1 MAQAQ
6 SKSQPPLKKVLA
18 DAGKKALGGGIAGA
32 LAMVVQVVALMWMRT
47 TINFQHKYGMST
59 GEALA
64 ALYAQGG
71 ITRFYQGMGAA
82 LLQAPLSRFGDT
94 AAYAGLTALLENVDM
109 PASLKTLCASFAAA
123 LFRIFITPIDT
134 FKTTLQVDGAAGM
147 AILSDRIAKSG
158 FSTLYSGAL
167 GSSVATLVGHYPW
180 FLTYDFLNSRVPK
193 YDGSIAKLSRSAIL
207 GFISALTSDVVSNSV
222 RVVKTAKQVPSSARA
237 TAQHA
242 AAQPIIISHSHSL
255 SLALLARHLTDGQ
268 HRDVLY
274 GHYQQD
280 RRRRWRRG
288 PLPPRPGHQ
297 DHQQRR
303 AGDAVYD
310 RVAVCAGVDR
320 EETEG
325 EGEEGQVD
333 RAPEGCFSHGC
344 VGGRRMEGWRAER
357 AREEGAHMAMAAE

>member
-222 RVVKTAKQVPSSARA
+222 RVVKTAKQVPPSARA
-237 TAQHA
+237 ARST
-242 AAQPIIISHSHSL
+242 QPRSHH
-255 SLALLARHLTDGQ
+255 HLT
-268 HRDVLY
+268 LTF
-274 GHYQQD
+274 
-280 RRRRWRRG
+280 
-288 PLPPRPGHQ
+288 PLPCLACTPSDRPPTSRCLIWALSARSSPMMASRASSSAAWAPRLSATAC
-297 DHQQRR
+297 RR
-303 AGDAVYD
+303 CCL
-310 RVAVCAGVDR
+310 RSC
-320 EETEG
+320 
-325 EGEEGQVD
+325 
-333 RAPEGCFSHGC
+333 
-344 VGGRRMEGWRAER
+344 GGMCRS
-357 AREEGAHMAMAAE
+357 

>member
-147 AILSDRIAKSG
+147 AILTDRIAKSG

-222 RVVKTAKQVPSSARA
+222 RVVKTAKQVPPAARA
-237 TAQHA
+237 ARSTQHA
-242 AAQPIIISHSHSL
+242 AHILSRSHSL
-255 SLALLARHLTDGQ
+255 PCLPACLPCATQQTADIEMSYMGTISKIVADDGVAGLFLRGLGTKIISNGVQ
-268 HRDVLY
+268 AMLFTIV
-274 GHYQQD
+274 
-280 RRRRWRRG
+280 WRYVQELIEKRQKEKEKKG
-288 PLPPRPGHQ
+288 K
-297 DHQQRR
+297 
-303 AGDAVYD
+303 
-310 RVAVCAGVDR
+310 
-320 EETEG
+320 
-325 EGEEGQVD
+325 
-333 RAPEGCFSHGC
+333 
-344 VGGRRMEGWRAER
+344 
-357 AREEGAHMAMAAE
+357 

>member
-147 AILSDRIAKSG
+147 AILTDRIAKSG

-242 AAQPIIISHSHSL
+242 AAQPASSHTHIP
-255 SLALLARHLTDGQ
+255 SLACLLACPALHNRPPTSRCLIWELSARSSPTTAS
-268 HRDVLY
+268 RASSSAAWAPRLSATAC
-274 GHYQQD
+274 
-280 RRRRWRRG
+280 RRCCLRS
-288 PLPPRPGHQ
+288 
-297 DHQQRR
+297 
-303 AGDAVYD
+303 
-310 RVAVCAGVDR
+310 C
-320 EETEG
+320 
-325 EGEEGQVD
+325 
-333 RAPEGCFSHGC
+333 
-344 VGGRRMEGWRAER
+344 GGMCRS
-357 AREEGAHMAMAAE
+357 

>member
-147 AILSDRIAKSG
+147 GILSDRIAKSG

-222 RVVKTAKQVPSSARA
+222 RVVKTRNSAARSRAAHHHLTLTFPLPCLACTPSDRRPTSRCLIWALSARSSPTMASRASSSAAWAPRSSA
-237 TAQHA
+237 TAC
-242 AAQPIIISHSHSL
+242 
-255 SLALLARHLTDGQ
+255 
-268 HRDVLY
+268 
-274 GHYQQD
+274 
-280 RRRRWRRG
+280 RRCCLRS
-288 PLPPRPGHQ
+288 
-297 DHQQRR
+297 
-303 AGDAVYD
+303 
-310 RVAVCAGVDR
+310 C
-320 EETEG
+320 
-325 EGEEGQVD
+325 
-333 RAPEGCFSHGC
+333 
-344 VGGRRMEGWRAER
+344 GGMCRS
-357 AREEGAHMAMAAE
+357 

>member
-147 AILSDRIAKSG
+147 AILTDRIAKSG

-222 RVVKTAKQVPSSARA
+222 RVVKTAKQ
-237 TAQHA
+237 TADIEMSYMGTISKIVA
-242 AAQPIIISHSHSL
+242 DDGVAGLFLRGLGTKIISNGVQAML
-255 SLALLARHLTDGQ
+255 FTI
-268 HRDVLY
+268 V
-274 GHYQQD
+274 
-280 RRRRWRRG
+280 WRYVQELIEKRQKEKEKKG
-288 PLPPRPGHQ
+288 K
-297 DHQQRR
+297 
-303 AGDAVYD
+303 
-310 RVAVCAGVDR
+310 
-320 EETEG
+320 
-325 EGEEGQVD
+325 
-333 RAPEGCFSHGC
+333 
-344 VGGRRMEGWRAER
+344 
-357 AREEGAHMAMAAE
+357 